1 MMSHLRGVE
10 FDGMLPS
17 AWLRFL
23 LACALS
29 LAPVFAHAQSVTLD
43 TPASTL
49 TPEQFARLMSTTNRI
64 GGGILVEPT
73 YPGGNGLRTLPLPDV
88 DWTYNNRYFVNM
100 EDGAGIYLYNDGTL
114 SFGTSAFLRL
124 GRDQTNSPKILGLGN
139 IAEAPQAR
147 FATEYDLGWIDLKG
161 AFAHDFSGSYGNTFQ
176 AKIGTALPVTNQFLV
191 LPAVTTSLGDH
202 NYMQSWYGVS
212 EFQSLATG
220 KPVFNAHSGIESVG
234 TTVDALYRFAPN
246 LALVGRGGL
255 NYLVSNVA
263 RSPVI
268 ERRVQTTIGLGLSY
282 LFK

>member
-43 TPASTL
+43 TPGSTL

-73 YPGGNGLRTLPLPDV
+73 YPGGSGLRSLPLPDV